1 MSLRTKEEVNAYL
14 STHDLQAHM
23 QQALQHVV
31 NEQTPEPLLVLSK
44 FFAAKHAE
52 VVKAAYDEAGAD
64 RRGDSRWPL
73 GEIFMQF
80 DTDNDGFLNE
90 SEFKRALRAIGL
102 PKRTGSQAQ
111 LDEFTFRLM
120 DTNKDGVL
128 SVQEFEAN
136 LPLALRAKLEAKLDA
151 GWKFDEAKWK
161 ASQERHKT
169 TNLAKVFKMFDTE
182 GRGTISDGML
192 KRAFR
197 ALGLKKRSGD
207 KLEMDEAMFKT
218 FDTNG
223 DGVVSLQEFEANCP
237 PAVRAL
243 IIEKLEG
250 GWKFDPELWKESMNR
265 HRTVNF
271 AKIFKKFDMDGDG
284 CLDFREMQRAF
295 RAMGMKKRAGA
306 NYELDAMTFKRFD
319 ANGDGKVSLQ
329 EYARTRTHDASSR
342 RSRRSRVP
350 RSPLARAS
358 WPLRL
363 TSRSTCLTSWPI
375 SPHVMVT
382 VRLTVAGSTT
392 TCRTLCATSSSKSS
406 RAAGH
411 SILISGQP
419 RWSATPMTNH
429 LIQQS
434 RS

>member
-1 MSLRTKEEVNAYL
+1 MSLRTKEEVSAYL
-14 STHDLQAHM
+14 ATHDLQAHM

-44 FFAAKHAE
+44 FFAAKHAD
-52 VVKAAYDEAGAD
+52 VVKAAYDEAGTD

-73 GEIFMQF
+73 GDIFMQF

-250 GWKFDPELWKESMNR
+250 GWKFDPELWEESMNR

-271 AKIFKKFDMDGDG
+271 SKIFKNFDMDGDG

-306 NYELDAMTFKRFD
+306 NYELDAMTFKTFD

-329 EYARTRTHDASSR
+329 EYAR
-342 RSRRSRVP
+342 P
-350 RSPLARAS
+350 RLG
-358 WPLRL
+358 LGL
-363 TSRSTCLTSWPI
+363 
-375 SPHVMVT
+375 
-382 VRLTVAGSTT
+382 
-392 TCRTLCATSSSKSS
+392 
-406 RAAGH
+406 
-411 SILISGQP
+411 
-419 RWSATPMTNH
+419 
-429 LIQQS
+429 
-434 RS
+434 